1 MLIDENEFNKKVEE
15 SKKLFP
21 KRLQYAMDL
30 NNIKAIEL
38 SEKTG
43 ITKSKISSYL
53 SGRFRA
59 KQDGVYILAKTLNV
73 DPAWLMGLD
82 VPMKDNNI
90 FSYKAIN
97 DEMTPLLDI
106 GDIAIVQ
113 KVKDNNFENKGT
125 YLIKYESNNIIR
137 KIIDNNNDTVD
148 LIAMN
153 PYYKTITTNK
163 DKIEIIG
170 KVLEAH
176 NSSAFK

>member
-59 KQDGVYILAKTLNV
+59 KQDGIYILAKALNV

-82 VPMKDNNI
+82 VPMKDNNV

-106 GDIAIVQ
+106 DDIAIIK
-113 KVKDNNFENKGT
+113 KVEDNNFEDKGT
-125 YLIKYESNNIIR
+125 YLIKYEQNMIIR
-137 KIIDNNNDTVD
+137 KIIYNGDNKIT
-148 LIAMN
+148 LQAMN
-153 PYYKTITTNK
+153 PYYPIIHTTK